1 MQCIEK
7 LKKIGLHEI
16 NAKTKIAT
24 KRLDDIF
31 ECRFDDID
39 RIRVKGFL
47 YILQREYNIDMSEWL
62 EKYDEYYREKE
73 ELNKE
78 NKDVES
84 KPDNVNISFI
94 DTTVENK
101 TYKKLLIVFI
111 VLLALFILYFIYNN
125 SSSDNKQTNEVDK
138 YKISTNANIASP
150 DSTIEPKK
158 EEIIISSNATMTNEE
173 GSDIIEPQSQSKSI
187 DNLANSLEGSDIIE
201 GQSQSNNKDDNIESI
216 DNNSLIDSSNNTD
229 IIGVE
234 EVIITPKSPLW
245 VGIIDLQTYK
255 KKQVSISDAF
265 NIKLDDSKIIR
276 TGHGYFDIK
285 SPNLSKKYIGGN
297 SKYFIYTRENGFKEI
312 TQEEFLEFN
321 RGQEW

>member
-111 VLLALFILYFIYNN
+111 VLLSLFILYFIYNN
-125 SSSDNKQTNEVDK
+125 SSSDDKQTNEVDK
-138 YKISTNANIASP
+138 YEINTNANIASP
-150 DSTIEPKK
+150 DSTIEPKEEEIIISSNATMTNE

-173 GSDIIEPQSQSKSI
+173 GSDI
-187 DNLANSLEGSDIIE
+187 SDIIE
-201 GQSQSNNKDDNIESI
+201 EQSQSNNKDDNIESI
-216 DNNSLIDSSNNTD
+216 DNNSLIDLSNNTD

-297 SKYFIYTRENGFKEI
+297 SKYFIYTRENGFEEI
-312 TQEEFLEFN
+312 TKEEFVEFN

>member
-125 SSSDNKQTNEVDK
+125 SSSDDKQTNEVDK
-138 YKISTNANIASP
+138 YEINTNTNIASP
-150 DSTIEPKK
+150 DSTIEPKE

-173 GSDIIEPQSQSKSI
+173 GSDI
-187 DNLANSLEGSDIIE
+187 LEE
-201 GQSQSNNKDDNIESI
+201 QSQSNNKDDNIESI

-297 SKYFIYTRENGFKEI
+297 SKYFIYTRENGFEEI
-312 TQEEFLEFN
+312 TKEEFLEFN

>member
-125 SSSDNKQTNEVDK
+125 SSSDDKQTNEVDK
-138 YKISTNANIASP
+138 YEISTNANIASP
-150 DSTIEPKK
+150 ASTIEPKE
-158 EEIIISSNATMTNEE
+158 EEIIISSNATMTNE
-173 GSDIIEPQSQSKSI
+173 
-187 DNLANSLEGSDIIE
+187 EGSDIIE

-216 DNNSLIDSSNNTD
+216 DNSSLIDSSNNTD

-312 TQEEFLEFN
+312 TKEEFLEFN

>member
-173 GSDIIEPQSQSKSI
+173 G
-187 DNLANSLEGSDIIE
+187 NDIIE